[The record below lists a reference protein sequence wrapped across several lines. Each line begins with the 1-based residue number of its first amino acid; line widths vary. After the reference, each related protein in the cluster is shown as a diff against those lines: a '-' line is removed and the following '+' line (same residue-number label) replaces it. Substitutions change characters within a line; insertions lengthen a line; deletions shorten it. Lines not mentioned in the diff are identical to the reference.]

1 MMRTKSFLGWL
12 DEGSRLVS
20 WAVIFE
26 ALFLKFYLVALDL
39 TIFEIRPLNLESEL
53 LYRIINNNSP
63 LAVNDPILM
72 ARGIF

>member
-1 MMRTKSFLGWL
+1 MRTKSFLGWL
-12 DEGSRLVS
+12 DEGSRPVS
-20 WAVIFE
+20 WALIFE

>member
-1 MMRTKSFLGWL
+1 MRGLTLIQCPWSNG
-12 DEGSRLVS
+12 
-20 WAVIFE
+20 
-26 ALFLKFYLVALDL
+26 LKANARGQMPENIYLVALDL

-63 LAVNDPILM
+63 LAVNDPVLM